1 MTRVTVAGQNP
12 IRGKI
17 VDILG
22 ETELSRRFQTYMFTE
37 VTKGQSILNHMV
49 QTYQAN
55 YASWWNIGAF
65 VENYLE
71 TVLKVAGAH
80 VAPIPPFLRKSGTT
94 TATVSSARD
103 VWYED
108 IFNMWASIVR
118 DFAFGEGNLV

>member
-1 MTRVTVAGQNP
+1 MAKVVAGINP
-12 IRGKI
+12 IEAKI
-17 VDILG
+17 RDILG
-22 ETELSRRFQTYMFTE
+22 ETELSRRFQTYAFNK
-37 VTKGQSILNHMV
+37 VANGQSILKHMV

-55 YASWWNIGAF
+55 YFAWWNVGAF

-71 TVLKVAGAH
+71 TVVKVASAH
-80 VAPIPPFLRKSGTT
+80 VPALPPFLRDSGTT
-94 TATVSSARD
+94 SATVSSARD